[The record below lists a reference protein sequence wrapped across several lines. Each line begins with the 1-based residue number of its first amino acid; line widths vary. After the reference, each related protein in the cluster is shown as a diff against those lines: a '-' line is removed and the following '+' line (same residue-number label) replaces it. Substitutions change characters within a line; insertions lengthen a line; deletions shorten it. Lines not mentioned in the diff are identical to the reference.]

1 MSTSITALSDAPEF
15 YQRDAIYMDAVLRP
29 NRSLSV
35 HGFRIVMLSLAA
47 MSFFSGLAFLAIG
60 AWPVIGFF
68 GLDVILVYLAFKVNF
83 RAGARECETVKV
95 SAAQVAI
102 SKTCYRG
109 KVGWWRVSPSFA
121 RVIVDELNE
130 YETQVTLSAGGA
142 SLPLATCLSPP
153 ERVAFAAALKAAL
166 EQARDERYPTEVTV

>member
-1 MSTSITALSDAPEF
+1 MSLSITALSDAPKF
-15 YQRDAIYMDAVLRP
+15 DQGDAIYMDAVLRP
-29 NRSLSV
+29 NRSLSN
-35 HGFRIVMLSLAA
+35 HGFKIVMLSLAA
-47 MSFFSGLAFLAIG
+47 MSFLAGLGFLSIG

-68 GLDVILVYLAFKVNF
+68 GLDIVLVYLAFKVNF

-109 KVGWWRVSPSFA
+109 KIGWWRVSPSFA
-121 RVIVDELNE
+121 RVIVDEIND
-130 YETQVTLSAGGA
+130 YETRVTLSAGGA
-142 SLPLATCLSPP
+142 SLALATCLSPP

-166 EQARDERYPTEVTV
+166 EQARDERYPTQVTV

>member
-1 MSTSITALSDAPEF
+1 MSLSITALSVAPEF
-15 YQRDAIYMDAVLRP
+15 DQRDAIYMDAVLRP
-29 NRSLSV
+29 NRSLSN

-47 MSFFSGLAFLAIG
+47 MSFFSGLAFLSIG

-83 RAGARECETVKV
+83 KAGARECETVKV

-102 SKTCYRG
+102 SKTCHRG
-109 KVGWWRVSPSFA
+109 KIGWWRVSPSFA
-121 RVIVDELNE
+121 RVIVDEVNE

-142 SLPLATCLSPP
+142 SLPLATCLSSH
-153 ERVAFAAALKAAL
+153 ERIEFAAALKEAL
-166 EQARDERYPTEVTV
+166 KQARSERYPTEVTV